1 MTKIVSNKETR
12 IKRHTCEL
20 CSTNYVK
27 KADGSLQ
34 RGVQRSCSLRR
45 LPSYGEQS
53 IVTQKSQW

>member
-27 KADGSLQ
+27 KQMALFSVECRDPAAFAVCQ
-34 RGVQRSCSLRR
+34 VMVK
-45 LPSYGEQS
+45 QS
-53 IVTQKSQW
+53 IVAQKSQ